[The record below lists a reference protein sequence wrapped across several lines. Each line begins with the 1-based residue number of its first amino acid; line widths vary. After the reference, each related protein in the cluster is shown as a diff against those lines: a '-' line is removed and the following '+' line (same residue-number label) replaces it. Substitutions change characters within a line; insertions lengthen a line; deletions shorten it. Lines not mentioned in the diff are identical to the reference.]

1 MRVSILL
8 AAMLATVLTG
18 CGEQARRENEQLR
31 AANADLHRQI
41 DEQVGI
47 READLAFI
55 EEQVSVARGCAWLVD
70 ICPREITLPGRL
82 ILQLEDQGQITLPIG
97 SSGGTSWPFWRY
109 FAAKLIAIA
118 LAMAALVITV
128 WRGYIWII
136 APASTEAEQAQ
147 ALVDTAERQREQI
160 RQTAYALSRDI
171 QALKKEQSA
180 IEDSIREMESEL
192 EEIRQARDSALE
204 EAKEAASRA
213 AEARETLALMDNIK
227 L

>member
-1 MRVSILL
+1 MRFSILL
-8 AAMLATVLTG
+8 VAVLSTFLTG

-41 DEQVGI
+41 NEQAGI
-47 READLAFI
+47 READLSFI

-82 ILQLEDQGQITLPIG
+82 ILQLEDQGQITLPSG

-118 LAMAALVITV
+118 LAMAALVLTM

-147 ALVDTAERQREQI
+147 ELVDTAERQREKIQ
-160 RQTAYALSRDI
+160 QTAYALSRDI

-180 IEDSIREMESEL
+180 IEERSQEMASEL
-192 EEIRQARDSALE
+192 EEIRQERDMAMAEAE
-204 EAKEAASRA
+204 EATSRA